1 MRRQDSISGSYTTDV
16 LKRLKVGGI
25 CSLLHRPLAYDLWF
39 TSVPRCPQQERR
51 ISHCVN
57 SLLFALSFKA
67 NYLLAS
73 FSPHHKWVLETIP
86 GRKTLEF
93 ILWKMQTPLPSPAVV
108 IKADPSPSKIKRLV
122 WGKTSRKRNHS
133 LTNSC
138 LTQPKSFEE
147 QKLSFF
153 RQVCSYFNI
162 SLCCL
167 WLFPGPLN
175 AINLERQLYN

>member
-1 MRRQDSISGSYTTDV
+1 MTYGSPVCPDV
-16 LKRLKVGGI
+16 PSRKDASAIVLIRFCLHFLSRLII
-25 CSLLHRPLAYDLWF
+25 CLLHLVLD
-39 TSVPRCPQQERR
+39 
-51 ISHCVN
+51 
-57 SLLFALSFKA
+57 
-67 NYLLAS
+67 
-73 FSPHHKWVLETIP
+73 HKWVLETIP

-138 LTQPKSFEE
+138 LTQPKSCEE

-153 RQVCSYFNI
+153 RRVCSYFNI